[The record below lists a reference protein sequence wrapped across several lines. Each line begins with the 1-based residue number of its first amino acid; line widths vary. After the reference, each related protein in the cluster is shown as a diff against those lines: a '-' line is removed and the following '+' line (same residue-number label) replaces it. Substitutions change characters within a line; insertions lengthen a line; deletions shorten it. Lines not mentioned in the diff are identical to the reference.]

1 MAEEVQ
7 VTPGQESRDLSAGS
21 LPRHEEML
29 QTKILEYHT
38 QRKAQRSGIFAAVLT
53 FCAVMTLA
61 FLIFVYELLCLT
73 TANGGIVPDWHLL
86 LLGTG
91 LILPPTI
98 VLFALMRRVYSSS
111 DDGSGAS
118 AAKVAEPETPS
129 AELLSGVSDV
139 LQKVVQMVTE
149 ISGKKS

>member
-1 MAEEVQ
+1 
-7 VTPGQESRDLSAGS
+7 
-21 LPRHEEML
+21 
-29 QTKILEYHT
+29 
-38 QRKAQRSGIFAAVLT
+38 
-53 FCAVMTLA
+53 MTLA